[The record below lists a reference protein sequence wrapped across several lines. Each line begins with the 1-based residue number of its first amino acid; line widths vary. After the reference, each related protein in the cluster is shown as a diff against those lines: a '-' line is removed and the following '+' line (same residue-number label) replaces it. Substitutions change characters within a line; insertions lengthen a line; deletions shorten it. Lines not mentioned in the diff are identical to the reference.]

1 LPPGVALSDARR
13 VIYETMAEIG
23 MPGSISGAFAG
34 TAEEFEKALRDQL
47 LLIIAALV
55 ALYIVLGVLYESYVH
70 PVTILSTL
78 PSAGVGALLALLLF
92 HTEFDIIGLIGIF
105 LLIGIVKKNAIM
117 MVDYAIVAARRG
129 LASFDAIHEA
139 CRLRFRPILM
149 TTLAALFG
157 VLPLVFGNGDGAE
170 LRAPL

>member
-1 LPPGVALSDARR
+1 
-13 VIYETMAEIG
+13 
-23 MPGSISGAFAG
+23 
-34 TAEEFEKALRDQL
+34 
-47 LLIIAALV
+47 
-55 ALYIVLGVLYESYVH
+55 
-70 PVTILSTL
+70 
-78 PSAGVGALLALLLF
+78 
-92 HTEFDIIGLIGIF
+92 
-105 LLIGIVKKNAIM
+105 M

-170 LRAPL
+170 LRAPLGITLVGGLIASQILTLYTTPVVYLYMDRVRLAAERRRARRAGRAASQG